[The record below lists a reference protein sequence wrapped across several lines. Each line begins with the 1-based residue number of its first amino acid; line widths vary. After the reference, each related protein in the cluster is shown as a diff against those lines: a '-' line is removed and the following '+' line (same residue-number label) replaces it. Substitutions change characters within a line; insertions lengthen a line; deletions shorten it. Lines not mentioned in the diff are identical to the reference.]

1 MVEMGDVTVP
11 AEALARFRRLKGR
24 AEDIRAALYRLNE
37 ERGQISGHLGKLDAA
52 LQMASR
58 GRNYVIG
65 DDGELYQLLWHE
77 EDGRGQ
83 GDSISRRHRKELK
96 KVRDE
101 GVAHI
106 AADVVRARQ
115 ELAALETRRQELS
128 AQITPLDAL
137 VNACRRELA
146 SRGWREDG
154 RVGASWA
161 RPAMPEGEA
170 A

>member
-1 MVEMGDVTVP
+1 MAVP
-11 AEALARFRRLKGR
+11 EEAVRRFKKLKVR
-24 AEDIRAALYRLNE
+24 ADDIRAALYRLNE
-37 ERGQISGHLGKLDAA
+37 ERGQISIHLGKLQAA
-52 LQMASR
+52 FEMASR
-58 GRNYVIG
+58 GRAYVIG

-128 AQITPLDAL
+128 AQVTPLDAL

-146 SRGWREDG
+146 NRGWREDG
-154 RVGASWA
+154 RAGPAWA

>member
-1 MVEMGDVTVP
+1 MGDVSVP
-11 AEALARFRRLKGR
+11 AEALAKFRRLKGR
-24 AEDIRAALYRLNE
+24 AEDLRAALHRLSQE
-37 ERGQISGHLGKLDAA
+37 SGQVQTQLGKLQAA
-52 LQMASR
+52 FEMASR
-58 GRNYVIG
+58 GRNYIIG

-77 EDGRGQ
+77 EDSRGQ

-101 GVAHI
+101 GLAHI
-106 AADVVRARQ
+106 TADILRARQ
-115 ELAALETRRQELS
+115 ELAQLDARRHELT

-146 SRGWREDG
+146 NRGWREDG